1 MPESA
6 PTSRS
11 QQSGRHSAA
20 SSAPKS
26 SQSWVHK
33 GALALAVTG
42 MIAAVTFPQAQSQA
56 SQDQLE
62 AASNVT
68 SALTASSTASLDF
81 TPNGLKPQGV
91 VGDDNEEKSSSVKP
105 ASSGSDD
112 KASGSTSS
120 GKDSDKDKAKQ
131 DRKKD
136 EKSGSKHDS
145 KSEDLG
151 APLAYLKPTSSFG
164 YRVSPITGAASEFHS
179 GQDYAATCGTPVK
192 SSADGKVVQAGWHPY
207 GGGNRVT
214 VKHEDGLK
222 TTYNHMSA
230 IKVSDGA
237 SVKAG
242 ESVGNV
248 GSTGASTGCHLH
260 FEVVKDGQTV
270 NPLGFL

>member
-1 MPESA
+1 M
-6 PTSRS
+6 
-11 QQSGRHSAA
+11 
-20 SSAPKS
+20 
-26 SQSWVHK
+26 
-33 GALALAVTG
+33 ALAVTG

-62 AASNVT
+62 AVSSVASSV
-68 SALTASSTASLDF
+68 TASTGASLDF
-81 TPNGLKPQGV
+81 TPNSLKPGAMA
-91 VGDDNEEKSSSVKP
+91 DDDEEKGSSVKP

-112 KASGSTSS
+112 KASGSTLA
-120 GKDSDKDKAKQ
+120 GKDSDKEKA
-131 DRKKD
+131 KKD
-136 EKSGSKHDS
+136 EKQKSSS

-214 VKHEDGLK
+214 VKHDDGLK
-222 TTYNHMSA
+222 TTYNHMAA
-230 IKVSDGA
+230 IKVSAGE

-260 FEVVKDGQTV
+260 FEVVEGGQTV

>member
-1 MPESA
+1 
-6 PTSRS
+6 
-11 QQSGRHSAA
+11 
-20 SSAPKS
+20 
-26 SQSWVHK
+26 
-33 GALALAVTG
+33 

-62 AASNVT
+62 AASSVT
-68 SALTASSTASLDF
+68 GSVTASTGASLDF
-81 TPNGLKPQGV
+81 TPNGLKPQATV
-91 VGDDNEEKSSSVKP
+91 TDDDEEKGSSVKP

-120 GKDSDKDKAKQ
+120 GKDSNKDSDKEKA
-131 DRKKD
+131 KKD
-136 EKSGSKHDS
+136 EKQKSSS

-214 VKHEDGLK
+214 VKHDDGLK
-222 TTYNHMSA
+222 TTYNHMAA
-230 IKVSDGA
+230 IKVSDGE

-260 FEVVKDGQTV
+260 FEVVKGGQTV
-270 NPLGFL
+270 DPLGFL